1 MWYNTHVYYLLRKES
16 FMTKAIGSMKKYSF
30 LLGQLVARDFKT
42 RYKRSVLGV
51 LWSMLS
57 PLLTMAVQYV
67 VFANFFSGE
76 IENYAVYLLIGT
88 VAFNFFSEATQSSLT
103 AITGSASLI
112 TKVYIPAYVFPI
124 SKVVSALINL
134 AFSTLALYVIII
146 VQGLPFNV
154 YHLLIPVLYLL
165 LFCFSLGVG
174 MILAA
179 LMVYF
184 RDMQFLY
191 GVVIVL
197 WTYLTPLFYP
207 VSIIPE
213 RFFGLYSLNP
223 MYQYVTFFRTLVL
236 DAALPSLSQ
245 FLFCIGY
252 AVLFLVVGTLIFRA
266 LKKKFILY
274 V

>member
-1 MWYNTHVYYLLRKES
+1 MIKTI
-16 FMTKAIGSMKKYSF
+16 KAMKKYRF

-67 VFANFFSGE
+67 IFVNLFRWQ

-146 VQGLPFNV
+146 VQGDIVNCHMLA
-154 YHLLIPVLYLL
+154 IQKYLL
-165 LFCFSLGVG
+165 FE
-174 MILAA
+174 
-179 LMVYF
+179 Y
-184 RDMQFLY
+184 
-191 GVVIVL
+191 
-197 WTYLTPLFYP
+197 T
-207 VSIIPE
+207 
-213 RFFGLYSLNP
+213 
-223 MYQYVTFFRTLVL
+223 
-236 DAALPSLSQ
+236 
-245 FLFCIGY
+245 
-252 AVLFLVVGTLIFRA
+252 
-266 LKKKFILY
+266 
-274 V
+274 

>member
-1 MWYNTHVYYLLRKES
+1 
-16 FMTKAIGSMKKYSF
+16 MKKALTTQKNYGF

-67 VFANFFSGE
+67 VFINLFRWD

-88 VAFNFFSEATQSSLT
+88 VAFNFFSEATQSALT

-146 VQGLPFNV
+146 VQGVSFNW
-154 YHLLIPVLYLL
+154 YHLMIPVLYLFL
-165 LFCFSLGVG
+165 VCFSLGVG
-174 MILAA
+174 MILAS

-191 GVVIVL
+191 GVVITL
-197 WTYLTPLFYP
+197 WMYLTPLFYP

-213 RFFGLYSLNP
+213 KLFGIYKLNP

-236 DAALPSLSQ
+236 DATMPSLEQ

-252 AVLFLVVGTLIFRA
+252 AVGFLALGTLVFRA